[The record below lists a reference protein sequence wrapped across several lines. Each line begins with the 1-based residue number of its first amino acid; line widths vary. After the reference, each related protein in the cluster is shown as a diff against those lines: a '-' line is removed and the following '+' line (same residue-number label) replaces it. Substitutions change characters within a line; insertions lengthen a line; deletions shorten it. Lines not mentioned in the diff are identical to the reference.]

1 MSPLLLGAAWI
12 LFVLSCFASMAA
24 DVKAKPPV
32 KSIKKV
38 GGHDEET
45 I

>member
-12 LFVLSCFASMAA
+12 LFVVSCVASMAA

-32 KSIKKV
+32 KSVKKV
-38 GGHDEET
+38 GGRDEKT